1 MDKTPVWADMVTDT
15 TVESVGK
22 KDIPIKTAGHKKI
35 RVSVC
40 LAVKGDGT
48 KMKPFIVLAAAKRES
63 KALHD
68 ILKASVQLHH
78 QEMDG

>member
-1 MDKTPVWADMVTDT
+1 
-15 TVESVGK
+15 
-22 KDIPIKTAGHKKI
+22 
-35 RVSVC
+35 
-40 LAVKGDGT
+40 
-48 KMKPFIVLAAAKRES
+48 MKPFIVLAAAKRES